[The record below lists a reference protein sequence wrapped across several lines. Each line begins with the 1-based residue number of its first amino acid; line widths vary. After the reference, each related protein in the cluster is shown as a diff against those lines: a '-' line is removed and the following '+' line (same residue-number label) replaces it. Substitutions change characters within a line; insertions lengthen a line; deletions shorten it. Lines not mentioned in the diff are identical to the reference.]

1 MEAEKAN
8 LLVQR
13 LREQRLST
21 LSLADQIKD
30 DLWREPRLAPDLNLH
45 DLLAHVLGWDEW
57 AVAVFEIS
65 LIRDLPAVLQHA
77 IDDVDAFNARSQA
90 RHRRVSRDDML
101 GALQSASPRL
111 IASAKASGNEWYN
124 REIDGLLFPPNSP
137 SPHIPSV
144 GEILRVLR
152 WHEFEHGKEIMETF
166 DIAPRLDYES

>member
-1 MEAEKAN
+1 MEADKAN

-13 LREQRLST
+13 LREQRLTT

-30 DLWREPRLAPDLNLH
+30 DLWREARLASDLNLH

-65 LIRDLPAVLQHA
+65 LIRDLPAILQSA

-90 RHRRVSRDDML
+90 RYRGITRDDMIS
-101 GALQSASPRL
+101 ALQSANPRL
-111 IASAKASGNEWYN
+111 IASAKASGYEWYN

-137 SPHIPSV
+137 SRHIPSV
-144 GEILRVLR
+144 SEILRVLR
-152 WHEFEHGKEIMETF
+152 WHEFEHSKEIMQTF
-166 DIAPRLDYES
+166 DIAPRLDFEA